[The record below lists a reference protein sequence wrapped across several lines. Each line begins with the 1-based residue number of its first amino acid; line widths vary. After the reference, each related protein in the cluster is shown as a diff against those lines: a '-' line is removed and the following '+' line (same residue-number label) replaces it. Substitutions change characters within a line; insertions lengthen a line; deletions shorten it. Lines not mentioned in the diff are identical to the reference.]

1 MRCNIEL
8 HDSVQSALDAI
19 LQDANATEI
28 IYAQN
33 VTSGEDLV
41 EQSSDDKD
49 AIHKF
54 VDMEVE
60 CPPKDEAECYEYR
73 HELFVDLLATF
84 ARQGHYFD
92 QFIITCTKDPETL
105 HCTYHILITLYDGAG
120 CVVNMDSVGKHL
132 GNAWFEVAEYY
143 GLSGRAK
150 IICPFMSNLPDI
162 ENPMFKEGG
171 MPYRLTNIYEDKL
184 LKEFRK
190 PILRE
195 LMKRLA
201 TF

>member
-1 MRCNIEL
+1 MKANIEL
-8 HDSVQSALDAI
+8 YDSVQSALDAI
-19 LQDANATEI
+19 FQNTIETEI

-33 VTSGEDLV
+33 VASGEDLV
-41 EQSSDDKD
+41 EQSSDNKD

-120 CVVNMDSVGKHL
+120 YVVNMDSVGKHL

-150 IICPFMSNLPDI
+150 ITSPFMKLPGI
-162 ENPMFKEGG
+162 ENPLFKESG
-171 MPYRLTNIYEDKL
+171 MQYRLTNIYEDKL

>member
-1 MRCNIEL
+1 MKCNIEL

-19 LQDANATEI
+19 FQSTITTEI

-33 VTSGEDLV
+33 VASGEDLV
-41 EQSSDDKD
+41 EQSSENKE

-73 HELFVDLLATF
+73 HELFVDLLAAF
-84 ARQGHYFD
+84 AGQGHYFD

-105 HCTYHILITLYDGAG
+105 HCTYHILATLYDAAG
-120 CVVNMDSVGKHL
+120 YVVNMDSVGKHL
-132 GNAWFEVAEYY
+132 GNAWFAIAEYY

-150 IICPFMSNLPDI
+150 ITSPFMKLPGI
-162 ENPMFKEGG
+162 ENPLFKKSS
-171 MPYRLTNIYEDKL
+171 MSYRLTNIYEDKL

>member
-1 MRCNIEL
+1 MKANIEL
-8 HDSVQSALDAI
+8 YDSVQSALDAI
-19 LQDANATEI
+19 LQNTITTEI

-33 VTSGEDLV
+33 VASGEDLV
-41 EQSSDDKD
+41 EQSSENKD

-54 VDMEVE
+54 VDMEVV
-60 CPPKDEAECYEYR
+60 CPPKDEAECYESR
-73 HELFVDLLATF
+73 HELFVDLF
-84 ARQGHYFD
+84 AAFACQGHYFD
-92 QFIITCTKDPETL
+92 QFIITCTKNPETL
-105 HCTYHILITLYDGAG
+105 HCTYHILATLYDAAG
-120 CVVNMDSVGKHL
+120 YVVNMDSVGTHL

-150 IICPFMSNLPDI
+150 ITSPFMKLPGI
-162 ENPMFKEGG
+162 ENPLFKENG
-171 MPYRLTNIYEDKL
+171 MPYKLTNIYEDKL
-184 LKEFRK
+184 LKEYRK

>member
-1 MRCNIEL
+1 MKSNVK
-8 HDSVQSALDAI
+8 HDDSVRSACDAMCQNTI
-19 LQDANATEI
+19 ETEI

-33 VTSGEDLV
+33 VASGEDLV
-41 EQSSDDKD
+41 EQSSENKE

-73 HELFVDLLATF
+73 HELFVNLFAAF

-92 QFIITCTKDPETL
+92 QFIITCTKNPETL

-120 CVVNMDSVGKHL
+120 YVVNMDSVGKHL

-150 IICPFMSNLPDI
+150 ITSPFMKLPGI
-162 ENPMFKEGG
+162 ENPLFKESG
-171 MPYRLTNIYEDKL
+171 MQYRLTNIYEDKL
-184 LKEFRK
+184 LKEFRE